1 MRGGAP
7 ILLGARPVKEE
18 ERRHVPA
25 SSLGDRLRPEVE
37 RGICT
42 DALVPGQTVRE
53 DDRPCA
59 GTPRLAATTSR
70 RFPGTGWPRSPLEGG
85 VSGSHD
91 LFEQV
96 GALVVADERAG
107 ERSLGHGP
115 DV

>member
-25 SSLGDRLRPEVE
+25 SSLGDRLRPGVE

-59 GTPRLAATTSR
+59 GTPRLAAGGPR
-70 RFPGTGWPRSPLEGG
+70 PFPAAGWPRSPSPDGSVAEGG
-85 VSGSHD
+85 VTGPHD
-91 LFEQV
+91 VLQDA
-96 GALVVADERAG
+96 GALF
-107 ERSLGHGP
+107 LGNE
-115 DV
+115 